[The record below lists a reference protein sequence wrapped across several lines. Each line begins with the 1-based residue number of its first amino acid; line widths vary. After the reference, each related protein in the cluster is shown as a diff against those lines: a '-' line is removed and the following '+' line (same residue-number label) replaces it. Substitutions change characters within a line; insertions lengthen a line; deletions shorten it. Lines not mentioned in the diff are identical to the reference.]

1 MRVKKRGKWRQI
13 LLLCA
18 VLFLWESVVRRD
30 HEVDLCRMQ
39 TVCAAMTLKTGT
51 QSEPATSS
59 AAETQIIDQLEL
71 TNLQDMVDAMLGD
84 KTFSVTD
91 TFHRLLSGEDVL
103 SEESVQEFLHSLFF
117 SGIEREKSLIVKLVL
132 LLLFAA
138 VFSGFAEAFDNG
150 QIGEISFY
158 VVYLLVFTLMM
169 NSFSRQSESL
179 IQVLGW
185 ITEFMKELSPVYFM
199 AVAAASGA
207 STAAVFYQG
216 ILLLVWLFQWLLESV
231 LLPGVSLYI
240 LLKFVNHLSREEML
254 GKMAELIET
263 LISWGLRT
271 LLGIVAGLQIV
282 RGLVAPVMDS
292 LKRSAL
298 GKTAGALPGVG
309 NAVNAVTEL
318 VLTTAVLVRNSL
330 GIALLLVIVAV
341 GAGPLIR
348 YGLLSLIYRFLAAVA
363 QPVSDKRLVE
373 AFSTMGEGCALLL
386 RILFAAEVLC
396 MLTFLIL
403 MAGGL

>member
-1 MRVKKRGKWRQI
+1 MKINGIGRW
-13 LLLCA
+13 LLTVLA
-18 VLFLWESVVRRD
+18 VLFLWEAFWNPVFCNSVCVK
-30 HEVDLCRMQ
+30 
-39 TVCAAMTLKTGT
+39 AA
-51 QSEPATSS
+51 SEKVPETSS
-59 AAETQIIDQLEL
+59 EETSQEEMTSAEKQLTGQLEL
-71 TNLQDMVDAMLGD
+71 TDLQDMVDAMLGENS
-84 KTFSVTD
+84 FSVTD
-91 TFHRLLSGEDVL
+91 TFHRLLSGEDVI
-103 SEESVQEFLHSLFF
+103 SEESVQEFLYSLLF
-117 SGIEREKSLIVKLVL
+117 SGFEREKGLIAKLLL

-138 VFSGFAEAFDNG
+138 AFSGFAGAFDNG

-158 VVYLLVFTLMM
+158 VVYLLVFTLLM
-169 NSFSRQSESL
+169 NSFSGLSQSLSG
-179 IQVLGW
+179 VLGW
-185 ITEFMKELSPVYFM
+185 LTEFMKELSPVYFM

-207 STAAVFYQG
+207 SSAAVFYQG
-216 ILLLVWLFQWLLESV
+216 VILLVWLFQWLLENI

-263 LISWGLRT
+263 LISWGLKS
-271 LLGIVAGLQIV
+271 LLGLVAGLQVV

-330 GIALLLVIVAV
+330 GVVLLLVVVAA
-341 GAGPLIR
+341 GAGPVIR

-373 AFSTMGEGCALLL
+373 AFSTMGEGCALLM
-386 RILFAAEVLC
+386 RILFTAEVLC

-403 MAGGL
+403 MAGGR

>member
-1 MRVKKRGKWRQI
+1 MNGRQKKRTVV
-13 LLLCA
+13 LLITIWIAGIFWVC
-18 VLFLWESVVRRD
+18 FLSGQPVY
-30 HEVDLCRMQ
+30 
-39 TVCAAMTLKTGT
+39 A
-51 QSEPATSS
+51 
-59 AAETQIIDQLEL
+59 AAEEQLTEQLEL
-71 TNLQDMVDAMLGD
+71 TDLQSMVDEMLGENS
-84 KTFSVTD
+84 FSVTEA
-91 TFHRLLSGEDVL
+91 FHRLLSGEEMF
-103 SEESVQEFLHSLFF
+103 SEESVREFLHSLLF
-117 SGIEREKSLIVKLVL
+117 SGLEKEKELIVKLLL

-138 VFSGFAEAFDNG
+138 VFSGFAGAFDNG

-158 VVYLLVFTLMM
+158 VVYLLVFTLLM
-169 NSFSRQSESL
+169 NSFSGLSASL
-179 IQVLGW
+179 LSMLRW

-216 ILLLVWLFQWLLESV
+216 VLLLVWLFQWILESI

-271 LLGIVAGLQIV
+271 LLGVVAGLQVV
-282 RGLVAPVMDS
+282 RGLV
-292 LKRSAL
+292 SAI

-330 GIALLLVIVAV
+330 GVVFLLVLLVV
-341 GAGPLIR
+341 GAGPVIR
-348 YGLLSLIYRFLAAVA
+348 YGLLALVYRFLAAVA

-373 AFSTMGEGCALLL
+373 VFSTMGEGCGLLM
-386 RILFAAEVLC
+386 RILFTAEVLC

-403 MAGGL
+403 MAGGI